1 MGMMIAS
8 IMQVIKTLIIYVQ
21 KYDTVINWY
30 IW

>member
-8 IMQVIKTLIIYVQ
+8 IMQVIKSLIMYVQ